1 MRGITSHRRARDNG
15 GVSEQQAKAEHR
27 GIPVTDAFRAF
38 VSSGWASSGE
48 ASPPLAEV
56 APFASARREA
66 LSAAF
71 PGERLVIPAG
81 GLKVR
86 SNDTDYAFRPHSAF
100 AHLTGL
106 GADREPDAVL
116 VLEPRACS
124 ADGPPDTDVS
134 AGHDARLYLRP
145 PSGRN
150 SDEFFTDSRYGEF
163 WVGPRPSLDAVSAE
177 LGIETVDL
185 GRFENEV
192 GKDVGAV
199 QVRVIPDANAAVTGI
214 VDAARAT
221 VEQVAVAVAAAQT
234 QVEARGDQSE
244 DSPDVQLA
252 RFCST
257 LRLRKDAWEAQQMRD
272 ACAATAAAFED
283 VVAALPEAMARGRG
297 ERWIEGTFHRAA
309 RHAGNG
315 VGYESICAASDHAN
329 TLHWVRNTGDID
341 DGDLVLIDAGIEV
354 DSLFTADI
362 TRTLPAN
369 GTFTPVQR
377 KVYEA
382 VRAAQSAGVDAA
394 RPGALFKDVH
404 AAAIRVIAE
413 HLFEWGLL
421 PEGVTVDASLDKDGG
436 QWHRRWMV
444 HGTSHHLG
452 IDVHDCALAL
462 REDYLDATLAPGMIL
477 TVEPGL
483 YFKADDLLVP
493 FEYRGIGVRIEDDIL
508 ITDDG
513 CEMLST
519 HLPREADEVETW
531 MRSIWAGARRPRDG

>member
-1 MRGITSHRRARDNG
+1 M
-15 GVSEQQAKAEHR
+15 SEQQPKAEHR
-27 GIPVTDAFRAF
+27 GIPITDEFRAF
-38 VSSGWASSGE
+38 VSSGWAPSDD

-56 APFASARREA
+56 APFAAARREA

-116 VLEPRACS
+116 VLEPRACPV
-124 ADGPPDTDVS
+124 DGPPGVGVS

-150 SDEFFTDSRYGEF
+150 TDEFFTDSRHGEF
-163 WVGPRPSLDAVSAE
+163 WVGPRPSLAAVSAE
-177 LGIETVDL
+177 LGIVTVDL
-185 GRFENEV
+185 CRFENEV
-192 GKDVGAV
+192 SKDVGAV
-199 QVRVIPDANAAVTGI
+199 QVRVIPDADAAVTGI
-214 VDAARAT
+214 VDAVRAT
-221 VEQVAVAVAAAQT
+221 VEQVAVAAVAAT
-234 QVEARGDQSE
+234 QVEAREAQHQ

-257 LRLRKDAWEAQQMRD
+257 LRLRKDAWEIQQMRD
-272 ACAATAAAFED
+272 ACAATAGAFED
-283 VVAALPEAMARGRG
+283 VVAALPEAIARGRG
-297 ERWIEGTFHRAA
+297 ERWIEGTFQRAA

-315 VGYESICAASDHAN
+315 VGYDSICAASDHAN
-329 TLHWVRNTGDID
+329 TLHWVRNTGDIG

-369 GTFTPVQR
+369 GTFTPVQK

-382 VRAAQSAGVDAA
+382 VRAAQAAGIEAA

-404 AAAIRVIAE
+404 AAAIRVIAQ
-413 HLFEWGLL
+413 HLFEWGFL

-462 REDYLDATLAPGMIL
+462 REDYLDARLDPGMIL

-493 FEYRGIGVRIEDDIL
+493 SEYRGIGVRIEDDIL
-508 ITDDG
+508 VTDDG
-513 CEMLST
+513 CEILST
-519 HLPREADEVETW
+519 HLPREADGVEAW
-531 MRSIWAGARRPRDG
+531 MRSIWSGVRRPGDG